1 VQSIQ
6 FQSDLGIIPLQ
17 HFDILLGYDWLEH
30 HSPMRVHW
38 ATKWMS
44 IPYGTTIVLIQ
55 GIIAELMEGSVVQVC
70 QLTEDDLN
78 LDNCDSADQSNNI
91 PHEVLELLH
100 QYKDIFCAAV
110 SFTLHLGLVHI
121 LFL

>member
-1 VQSIQ
+1 
-6 FQSDLGIIPLQ
+6 LQ

-30 HSPMRVHW
+30 YSPMRVHW
-38 ATKWMS
+38 AAKWMS

-55 GIIAELMEGSVVQVC
+55 GIIADLMEGSVVQVC

-78 LDNCDSADQSNNI
+78 LDSCDSVDQSNNI

-100 QYKDIFCAAV
+100 RYKDIFSAAV
-110 SFTLHLGLVHI
+110 NFTLHLGLVHI
-121 LFL
+121 LFF